1 MSEKDL
7 KKREVVTIDIAKYS
21 QKEKGKVSK
30 SEDVSQWHSSKR
42 NIGPLEENWYQNAN
56 LDKIMWCY
64 KNVTIHCNYLGFR
77 TVIENLVRKQQKMIF
92 TRSMRQM
99 VVQMDE
105 WDGLSLEEIRRME
118 KASKT
123 KLDELIKTK
132 ELSEE

>member
-1 MSEKDL
+1 M
-7 KKREVVTIDIAKYS
+7 T
-21 QKEKGKVSK
+21 
-30 SEDVSQWHSSKR
+30 QWHSSKR

-56 LDKIMWCY
+56 LDKMMWCY

-77 TVIENLVRKQQKMIF
+77 TVVENLVRKQQKMIF

-118 KASKT
+118 KASKA

-132 ELSEE
+132 ELSEEYVKHTL